1 MRTCWFGVFIA
12 LVAVG
17 SACTS
22 EETSPIDLGATTTTS
37 PPITG
42 LPDLPE
48 DDPNAEARSQ
58 VLELAKEECRKD
70 PTREFG
76 VVVIA
81 DADGVEVNRFEYPC
95 ADLEADDASA
105 DDANSDE

>member
-1 MRTCWFGVFIA
+1 M
-12 LVAVG
+12 G
-17 SACTS
+17 SACTN

-37 PPITG
+37 APVTD

-48 DDPNAEARSQ
+48 DDPNAGARDQ

-95 ADLEADDASA
+95 ADLEADDAKV
-105 DDANSDE
+105 DEASGDE